1 MRVACHVQVCVPV
14 FQQQNSVVACAQR
27 IHQQERSEL
36 EQLLQDK
43 VRLEFTP
50 TPEMLALKA
59 RVEHLLRSR
68 DFNKAEVARRDLI
81 EQEQKDRRAFAESL
95 WRSWGCRRNKL
106 AYKQSIE
113 RARCES
119 DVASRK
125 SMFQVD
131 KKESAATVERKH
143 KYHLQCLQEKY
154 TKLNNNARV
163 ATRNATLRLPP
174 MQATGGIPVSV
185 TEGEDEEQSA
195 KALLGGPKGKVLVKG
210 WVFRKSTGKIS
221 LAGKE
226 NGGRPSSSGVIMGPE
241 GRRKVRTKRSQS
253 AGGEVGA
260 VRWERQYAV
269 LTRHSGI
276 HLYESE
282 AACDAGEAAIAHMDL
297 SNGEL
302 RVPRDD
308 DSEVNWNQPRLILE
322 LINVCTTCFAPAQ
335 QKGAQPRLTK
345 EIRLVCLK
353 IDTDRPVLEK
363 HAEFQLW
370 EHHLNKC
377 MRPHGQVD
385 TVLKVA
391 NRLGAAVL
399 KQHHNSADSA
409 SMGTAGVGRSYSEG
423 SLGLGFGA
431 GQLSLDDGFSTTST
445 VAVGQKKATWTNQA
459 FKARWH

>member
-1 MRVACHVQVCVPV
+1 
-14 FQQQNSVVACAQR
+14 
-27 IHQQERSEL
+27 
-36 EQLLQDK
+36 LLQDK

-50 TPEMLALKA
+50 TPEMLTLKA

-113 RARCES
+113 RGRCES

-125 SMFQVD
+125 SMYQVD

-143 KYHLQCLQEKY
+143 QYHMQCLQEKY
-154 TKLNNNARV
+154 TKLNNHARV
-163 ATRNATLRLPP
+163 STRNAKLRLPP
-174 MQATGGIPVSV
+174 MKASGGIPVSV
-185 TEGEDEEQSA
+185 TEGEDEQQA
-195 KALLGGPKGKVLVKG
+195 ARTLLDGPKGRVLVKG
-210 WVFRKSTGKIS
+210 WVFRKNHGKIS

-226 NGGRPSSSGVIMGPE
+226 NTGRPSSSGMIMGPE

-253 AGGEVGA
+253 AGGEVAA

-282 AACDAGEAAIAHMDL
+282 AAFDAGESAVAHMEL

-302 RVPRDD
+302 RVPRDS
-308 DSEVNWNQPRLILE
+308 DSEVNWNPSKLILE
-322 LINVCTTCFAPAQ
+322 LINVCTSSFAPSED
-335 QKGAQPRLTK
+335 KGAEPQLVK

-353 IDTDRPVLEK
+353 IDTDQPVLEK
-363 HAEFQLW
+363 HAEFQRW
-370 EHHLNKC
+370 EHHLNKS
-377 MRPHGQVD
+377 MRTHGQVD
-385 TVLKVA
+385 AVLKVA

-399 KQHHNSADSA
+399 KQHHNSDDAHSMSHGASADGLGLGHSF
-409 SMGTAGVGRSYSEG
+409 SEG
-423 SLGLGFGA
+423 SLGLGHGLDGA
-431 GQLSLDDGFSTTST
+431 SSFDDGLAVST
-445 VAVGQKKATWTNQA
+445 VAVGQGKSTWTNQA
-459 FKARWH
+459 FRPRWH